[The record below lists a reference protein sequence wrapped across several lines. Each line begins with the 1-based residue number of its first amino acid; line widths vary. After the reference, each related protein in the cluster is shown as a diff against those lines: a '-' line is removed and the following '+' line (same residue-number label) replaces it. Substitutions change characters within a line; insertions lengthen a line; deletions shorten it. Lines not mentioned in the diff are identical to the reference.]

1 MSYIMTASVR
11 ITKHMDDKVMTKV
24 AKFPF
29 VDARTM
35 HNCTLYLKAR
45 FSLVVKKLY

>member
-11 ITKHMDDKVMTKV
+11 ITKDMDDKVITKV

-29 VDARTM
+29 LDARTM
-35 HNCTLYLKAR
+35 HTAQLH
-45 FSLVVKKLY
+45 SIHQS